1 MSKAKDSTAITE
13 EQSEDTK
20 KGTASR
26 EQQNPVNLE
35 SVPRSVTGV
44 VNNAGDI
51 LGDAGNIIGK
61 IADIDSLKN
70 FVGND
75 VNSTGDVVSSPCDVF
90 GKTLP
95 LGQEKPGKENQEEQQ
110 EEHRSHDDECSEYT
124 IQEAEKKS
132 DRLDISRLK
141 VSDIKDAAG
150 GLTGA
155 ISDTGKSDLGGGI
168 GALDLGGKP
177 DETPEAL
184 KQAEEATSQM
194 PEVKAKAW
202 DAPDLGIEQT
212 PEERLQ
218 REQAEQVEANKGKEL
233 ASALANN
240 IDQTQDKIRPIC
252 KMINDNIS
260 ASDAQLREE
269 HSEEELV
276 RKVQPLIEKG
286 AKILADLNGVIRG
299 LDPDGRIQ
307 RNAKQKAPI
316 GEATPEEYHLADNV
330 TATIDNARHKLEN
343 MPHAKKELN
352 PLWTLLVAPLF
363 QIITSVG
370 LLLDGV
376 LGLVSKLLYG
386 DVISSLTGQKKK

>member
-35 SVPRSVTGV
+35 SVPRSVAGV

-61 IADIDSLKN
+61 IADIDSLKH
-70 FVGND
+70 FIGND
-75 VNSTGDVVSSPCDVF
+75 VNSTGDVVSSLCDVY

-141 VSDIKDAAG
+141 DAAG

-155 ISDTGKSDLGGGI
+155 ISDTGKSDVGGGI

-184 KQAEEATSQM
+184 KQAEEAIGQM

-218 REQAEQVEANKGKEL
+218 REQGEQVEANKGKEL
-233 ASALANN
+233 ASALAYN
-240 IDQTQDKIRPIC
+240 IDQTQGKIRPIC

-260 ASDAQLREE
+260 ASEAQLREE

-276 RKVQPLIEKG
+276 RKVQPLIEEG

-316 GEATPEEYHLADNV
+316 GETTPEEYHLAELLTSNI

-352 PLWTLLVAPLF
+352 PLWTLLVAPLKADLG
-363 QIITSVG
+363 QAPAVGALTSSFR
-370 LLLDGV
+370 DM
-376 LGLVSKLLYG
+376 
-386 DVISSLTGQKKK
+386 Q

>member
-35 SVPRSVTGV
+35 SVPRSVAGV

-61 IADIDSLKN
+61 IADIDSLKH

-75 VNSTGDVVSSPCDVF
+75 VNSTGDVVSSLCDVF
-90 GKTLP
+90 GKTLS

-141 VSDIKDAAG
+141 DAAG

-155 ISDTGKSDLGGGI
+155 ISDTGKSDVGGGI

-184 KQAEEATSQM
+184 KQAEEAIGQM

-233 ASALANN
+233 ASALAYN

-260 ASDAQLREE
+260 ASEAQLREE

-276 RKVQPLIEKG
+276 RKVQPLIEEG

-316 GEATPEEYHLADNV
+316 GEATPEEYHLAELLTSNI